1 MLCFLYYFIVH
12 HHQNRMNIQYISPSP
27 NWVHWPI
34 VWAMSWS
41 CMHISALY
49 NSCDD
54 AASCMMFYS
63 FEILSSFTLLM
74 GKKVSYLLKANLF
87 LIYQGRI
94 NMRAFILS
102 LLLCLSVFAWC
113 LFAWCSTFALLW
125 SHAADQQH
133 TNTHMSFSSVTLFV
147 SSHALV
153 LYSALWRPCL
163 VSSHPPLSFLSFSLP
178 LFLSR
183 SLTLNSIIS
192 GEGQP
197 VAWRSLSFSSVE
209 SLLLGQF
216 CRSGQNDPA
225 LFHSWCKDHK
235 IPRHH
240 QHVLH

>member
-1 MLCFLYYFIVH
+1 
-12 HHQNRMNIQYISPSP
+12 
-27 NWVHWPI
+27 
-34 VWAMSWS
+34 
-41 CMHISALY
+41 
-49 NSCDD
+49 
-54 AASCMMFYS
+54 MMFYS
-63 FEILSSFTLLM
+63 FEISSSFTLLM
-74 GKKVSYLLKANLF
+74 GNKKCPPFSKLIFFWFIKAESTE
-87 LIYQGRI
+87 
-94 NMRAFILS
+94 FILS

-113 LFAWCSTFALLW
+113 LFAWCSAFALLW

-133 TNTHMSFSSVTLFV
+133 TNTHMSFFLGHTMFV

-183 SLTLNSIIS
+183 SLTLNSVIS

-197 VAWRSLSFSSVE
+197 VARRSLSFSSVE

-216 CRSGQNDPA
+216 CRSGQNDPT
-225 LFHSWCKDHK
+225 LFHSWRKDHK